1 MEHLL
6 NTSATEWNHLVEAVV
21 ITETWFLRDRQAF
34 SALTNMVLVDW
45 LPANPSRHAKILSLP
60 CSSGEEPYSIAMS
73 LFDANVPAGRFT
85 IDGIDLSQRALAK
98 ARGGVY
104 GKNSFRGQDLSY
116 RDRYFKPEGDHFVI
130 KQSVRDCVNFQQA
143 NLLSDTFNL
152 GAGHYDFIFCRNLLI
167 YFDRETQHRA
177 FAKLE
182 SLLARGGTLF
192 VGPAEVP
199 LALENN
205 FSPVNLPM
213 AFACRRATAGATA
226 RRITTT
232 TRSTKII
239 PRAALVTPPPA
250 QIAPNPKPVT
260 AAKSPVDHLAQA
272 RELADGGK
280 LEEAMQ
286 ICHLHLE
293 QRGASVQ
300 AYYLLGVIHDA
311 QGNAVA
317 QDFYRKALY
326 LDPNHYESL
335 LQMALLAE
343 KNGDSGTARNLRRR
357 AQRLQTQA

>member
-1 MEHLL
+1 
-6 NTSATEWNHLVEAVV
+6 
-21 ITETWFLRDRQAF
+21 
-34 SALTNMVLVDW
+34 
-45 LPANPSRHAKILSLP
+45 
-60 CSSGEEPYSIAMS
+60 
-73 LFDANVPAGRFT
+73 
-85 IDGIDLSQRALAK
+85 
-98 ARGGVY
+98 
-104 GKNSFRGQDLSY
+104 
-116 RDRYFKPEGDHFVI
+116 
-130 KQSVRDCVNFQQA
+130 
-143 NLLSDTFNL
+143 
-152 GAGHYDFIFCRNLLI
+152 
-167 YFDRETQHRA
+167 
-177 FAKLE
+177 
-182 SLLARGGTLF
+182 
-192 VGPAEVP
+192 
-199 LALENN
+199 
-205 FSPVNLPM
+205 M

-239 PRAALVTPPPA
+239 PRAALVTPPAAP
-250 QIAPNPKPVT
+250 IAPKPKPVT
-260 AAKSPVDHLAQA
+260 AAKSPVDQLAQA